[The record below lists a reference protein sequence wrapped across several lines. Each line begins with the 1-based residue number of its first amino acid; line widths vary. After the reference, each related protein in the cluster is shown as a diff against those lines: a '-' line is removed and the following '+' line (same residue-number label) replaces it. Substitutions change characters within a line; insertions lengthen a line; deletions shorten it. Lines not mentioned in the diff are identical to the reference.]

1 MLFKKTL
8 NPGLLGVS
16 TKVDNEIPT
25 SHPDAT
31 MVSFV
36 KPNYFALRKRADAYH
51 GRVLAHM
58 HALYRESGLPAA
70 GFPHSAEAAAL
81 SMSYGEPWPGIDYN
95 KVRQF
100 LYLQR
105 QRLYAAHRRLARL
118 VILGKTDLGCTQPTL
133 SDNPVSATANDR
145 EF

>member
-1 MLFKKTL
+1 M
-8 NPGLLGVS
+8 
-16 TKVDNEIPT
+16 IP
-25 SHPDAT
+25 
-31 MVSFV
+31 V
-36 KPNYFALRKRADAYH
+36 KEFSMPYSYSDLRHRADAYH
-51 GRVLAHM
+51 HQMLARM
-58 HALYRESGLPAA
+58 KTLYREAGLPDD
-70 GFPHSAEAAAL
+70 GFPHSAKAAAL